1 MSWWGA
7 GCVPFS
13 RAAFFVDEAFPPVLR
28 WGCCP
33 SGAACLQEMK
43 EKLDVQ
49 LGLRLWCQPITL
61 LPDEVVVAYAAP
73 HDRTLKHQ
81 VRGGTKDGRKVWV
94 RWPLC
99 GS

>member
-1 MSWWGA
+1 M
-7 GCVPFS
+7 
-13 RAAFFVDEAFPPVLR
+13 
-28 WGCCP
+28 
-33 SGAACLQEMK
+33 
-43 EKLDVQ
+43 Q

-94 RWPLC
+94 GWPLC
-99 GS
+99 GSQPPVVAFDLTRFILFR